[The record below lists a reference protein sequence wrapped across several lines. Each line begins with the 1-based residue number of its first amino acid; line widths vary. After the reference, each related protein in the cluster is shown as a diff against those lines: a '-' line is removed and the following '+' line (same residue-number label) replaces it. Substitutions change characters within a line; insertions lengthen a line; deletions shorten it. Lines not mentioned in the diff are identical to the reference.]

1 VIILSTVCTRPGA
14 FFSDAARLNVAFT
27 RARHNLVVAG
37 CAHALQQSS
46 PALAALLSKARS
58 TPGGYSPRG
67 VLPSY
72 SAAPPPQQEQQQQQ
86 PGAPLQEQ
94 EQEQHQ
100 QQPGAAQVAEATQPA
115 LAPQV
120 LQEQAQQ
127 VAEATQSEEP
137 RQQQQQPTG
146 EEEAAA
152 VAPPPQQHPGGCPPA
167 LVVVPGEAPEA
178 GAAQAMEEWSEEE
191 DEGLPSFDLL

>member
-1 VIILSTVCTRPGA
+1 MIILSTVCTRPGA

-72 SAAPPPQQEQQQQQ
+72 SAAPPPQQEQQQQ

-137 RQQQQQPTG
+137 RQQQQRPTG

-152 VAPPPQQHPGGCPPA
+152 VSPPSPQHPGGGPAA
-167 LVVVPGEAPEA
+167 LVVAPGEAPEA
-178 GAAQAMEEWSEEE
+178 GAAQAMEEWSEE